1 MSKSV
6 TVIYSPRC
14 PTSSVDNGDE
24 FGGMWKEATVHIF
37 KVLAQNLTEG
47 HDIKEET

>member
-1 MSKSV
+1 MSKIV
-6 TVIYSPRC
+6 IVIYSLRC
-14 PTSSVDNGDE
+14 PTSSVYNSDE

-47 HDIKEET
+47 HGIKEEP